1 MVDILIN
8 FPYIIYTPEHGH
20 VSPQNKAFQKFWDL
34 FSILLNGFQLSVSE
48 FVFCYHNKLIFVL
61 DSKRDVRDAL
71 DQIIDFVNENKAIF
85 KQKVAAPKIDAN
97 NIPINIKEVLP
108 FLKKYSISDDSER
121 AELVEQMSDDEKATL
136 REKIFPIM
144 SEIESYL
151 DSFKDKPFTLE
162 ASLILELAELV
173 AELRF
178 K

>member
-1 MVDILIN
+1 M
-8 FPYIIYTPEHGH
+8 
-20 VSPQNKAFQKFWDL
+20 
-34 FSILLNGFQLSVSE
+34 
-48 FVFCYHNKLIFVL
+48 
-61 DSKRDVRDAL
+61 RDAL